1 MTFKA
6 VDKIYDPEPDNYI
19 ITYDSAVFNKIPSNL
34 FSKKKSAF
42 VGSSFI
48 NCNNI
53 TEIPEDLFKDCIN
66 VEGFSDTFMNCDNIR
81 TIPENLFKY
90 NTKVKTFYETFVGYK
105 GESIP
110 ENLFKYNTKVDLFYG
125 TFSNSS
131 ITSIPENLFKYN
143 DKVTNF
149 SDTFANTK
157 ITQIPVNL
165 FAHNNQITNVSA
177 LFYGCTSL
185 LEIPQE
191 IINKVLA
198 TSENSHAF
206 KGCTSASNYNSL
218 PNKLK

>member
-6 VDKIYDPEPDNYI
+6 VDKIYDPEPDNYN

-34 FSKKKSAF
+34 FSKKKSTI
-42 VGSSFI
+42 GSSFI

-66 VEGFSDTFMNCDNIR
+66 VEAFTYTFRYCDNIR

-90 NTKVKTFYETFVGYK
+90 NTKVKIFYETFVGYK
-105 GESIP
+105 GENIP
-110 ENLFKYNTKVDLFYG
+110 ENLFKYNTKVDAFYG
-125 TFSNSS
+125 TFFNSS
-131 ITSIPENLFKYN
+131 IKTIPENLFKYN
-143 DKVTNF
+143 TEVNNF
-149 SDTFANTK
+149 SYTFGNTK
-157 ITQIPVNL
+157 ITQIPANL
-165 FAHNNQITNVSA
+165 FAHNNQITNVSS
-177 LFYGCTSL
+177 LFYDCTSL

-198 TSENSHAF
+198 SSENSHAF
-206 KGCTSASNYNSL
+206 RGCTSASNYNSL